1 MLTRSI
7 DADPFGL
14 TFEEKIFRNGKRVCV
29 VFAFAA
35 VGISALDLMNVRVVE
50 AGAAFIR
57 DTRLNYAEAPGR
69 ILGAIRQIS
78 IVPDQSVT
86 VAIPRD
92 PAIKEAKIAA
102 LKPEV
107 TKPEATKPEAPVAKP
122 AAAPAPKIAAAP
134 VPAARI
140 ASAPPPPAMP
150 FNAVMRSDSSPVAEL
165 AAARHVDAVELAMVS
180 TAVFE
185 RPSRAVF
192 GMSTPAQAMPTPAAA
207 AAAPRNEQIQLA
219 SLSPNALTLDT
230 PDSSLVP
237 ATSLPMSAA
246 IPLKMV
252 PLPTPAPGVP
262 PPSPAQRLKLEGKE
276 YAKAERCLANAI
288 YFEARSEPVR
298 GQMAVAQVVVN
309 RAFSGFYPN
318 DICGVV
324 YQNAHR
330 HLSCQFTFACDGKSK
345 AITERGHWA
354 RANRIAKQTLEGQI
368 YVPEVAKSTHYHA
381 VYVHPNWVR
390 EMKKQVRYGLH
401 TFYRPYAWGNGDEE
415 PVWGSPALLASAKK
429 K

>member
-1 MLTRSI
+1 LLTRSI

-14 TFEEKIFRNGKRVCV
+14 TFEEKIFHNGKRLCIA
-29 VFAFAA
+29 FAVAA
-35 VGISALDLMNVRVVE
+35 VGISALDLMNVRPVE

-57 DTRLNYAEAPGR
+57 DGVLNYTEIPGR
-69 ILGAIRQIS
+69 LLTGIHQIS
-78 IVPDQSVT
+78 VLPDQSVV

-92 PAIKEAKIAA
+92 TPINTPKLAAAKIDTPAQR
-102 LKPEV
+102 
-107 TKPEATKPEAPVAKP
+107 APVA
-122 AAAPAPKIAAAP
+122 
-134 VPAARI
+134 AARI
-140 ASAPPPPAMP
+140 ALDRAPVDSV
-150 FNAVMRSDSSPVAEL
+150 FNSGISPVAKL
-165 AAARHVDAVELAMVS
+165 AAARHSDAVEFAMVPPAS
-180 TAVFE
+180 MDSFKTASFK
-185 RPSRAVF
+185 S
-192 GMSTPAQAMPTPAAA
+192 SD
-207 AAAPRNEQIQLA
+207 AAPEAAVSAVMRRGEQIKLA
-219 SLSPNALTLDT
+219 SISP
-230 PDSSLVP
+230 SSVADDASNTELVP
-237 ATSLPMSAA
+237 ATSLPTSAA

-252 PLPTPAPGVP
+252 PLPMPAPGVP
-262 PPSPAQRLKLEGKE
+262 PPSPAQRLKLEGKD

-298 GQMAVAQVVVN
+298 GQQAVAQVIVN

-354 RANRIAKQTLEGQI
+354 RANRIAKQTLDGQI

-381 VYVHPNWVR
+381 VYVHPNWVH
-390 EMKKQVRYGLH
+390 EMKKMVRYGVH
-401 TFYRPYAWGNGDEE
+401 QFYRPFAWGNGEEE
-415 PVWGSPALLASAKK
+415 PAWGSPALQTASASTKK